1 MQPSQQ
7 PIVQRKPNALSEL
20 PPLHNTAIKSP
31 GQLRRSRL
39 LIGLIVALIGLTG
52 FLVMLAIAV
61 VGG

>member
-1 MQPSQQ
+1 MQTSQQ
-7 PIVQRKPNALSEL
+7 PIVQRKSNALSEFT
-20 PPLHNTAIKSP
+20 PVHNAETASP

-52 FLVMLAIAV
+52 FLIMLAIAV

>member
-7 PIVQRKPNALSEL
+7 PIMQRKSNALSEL
-20 PPLHNTAIKSP
+20 TSMHNDATASAS
-31 GQLRRSRL
+31 QLRRSRL

-52 FLVMLAIAV
+52 FLIVLAIAV